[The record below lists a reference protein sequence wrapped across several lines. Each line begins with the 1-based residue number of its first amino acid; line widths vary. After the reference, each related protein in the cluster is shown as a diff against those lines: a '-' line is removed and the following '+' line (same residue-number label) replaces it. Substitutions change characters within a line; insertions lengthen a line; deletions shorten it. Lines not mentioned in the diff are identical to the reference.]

1 MKIGSTSNNNASF
14 GSFGVVMP
22 AVKSEQETFGILW
35 KGIKGVYPETQIKHD
50 QSQRSI
56 GFIRKT
62 IYTIFNITGKNEK
75 EENQVAAAFATAG
88 FQVLKA
94 VKKPVERAM
103 EGIATLFSPVKLV
116 VDNAKKL
123 DVAA

>member
-14 GSFGVVMP
+14 GSFRVVMGSD
-22 AVKSEQETFGILW
+22 KGERETFGMLF
-35 KGIKGVYPETQIKHD
+35 KEIKKVYPETQIKHD
-50 QSQRSI
+50 QSHQAI

-62 IYTIFNITGKNEK
+62 LYTIFNITGKNEK
-75 EENQVAAAFATAG
+75 EENQAAASFATAG

-94 VKKPVERAM
+94 IRKPVERVKD
-103 EGIATLFSPVKLV
+103 GIAALMNPVKLV
-116 VDNAKKL
+116 ANNTKKL